1 MGANGLQYSVID
13 AVKKRTAPTLEG
25 NNMRL
30 PVKFRRSSLLTKVVV
45 LLVVVS
51 ATVILVSQRSQIR
64 SNQAQCQEL
73 AGQAAELQQENQN
86 LQTGIDGLD
95 SGISWAWWEMG
106 KLSFPT
112 WGSNRQAAGP
122 VGSSVCIF

>member
-45 LLVVVS
+45 LVVVS

-95 SGISWAWWEMG
+95 SDDSVKKIARD
-106 KLSFPT
+106 KL
-112 WGSNRQAAGP
+112 GL
-122 VGSSVCIF
+122 VGNGEIIFSDVGE

>member
-1 MGANGLQYSVID
+1 
-13 AVKKRTAPTLEG
+13 
-25 NNMRL
+25 MRL

-64 SNQAQCQEL
+64 SNQAKCQEL

-95 SGISWAWWEMG
+95 SDDSVKKIARD
-106 KLSFPT
+106 KLGLLAPGEQVFIIT
-112 WGSNRQAAGP
+112 N
-122 VGSSVCIF
+122 

>member
-1 MGANGLQYSVID
+1 
-13 AVKKRTAPTLEG
+13 
-25 NNMRL
+25 MRL

-64 SNQAQCQEL
+64 ANQAQCQEL
-73 AGQAAELQQENQN
+73 AGQAAELQQEKPKSPDRHRRSGSDDSVKKIARDK
-86 LQTGIDGLD
+86 LGLVGNGEIIFSD
-95 SGISWAWWEMG
+95 V
-106 KLSFPT
+106 
-112 WGSNRQAAGP
+112 GSNRQAGP